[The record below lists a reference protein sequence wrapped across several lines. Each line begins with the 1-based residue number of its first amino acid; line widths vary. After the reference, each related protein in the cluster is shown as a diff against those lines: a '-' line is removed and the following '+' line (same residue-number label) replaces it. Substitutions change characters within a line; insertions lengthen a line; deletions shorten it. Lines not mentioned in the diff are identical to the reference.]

1 MIEDP
6 DPYLVI
12 KDPDPDQG
20 GPKTYGSSRSGSVTL
35 LLIERKLIFG
45 ASKIQA
51 VHLLSIK
58 MKFFTFLPFLC

>member
-20 GPKTYGSSRSGSVTL
+20 GPKTYGSYRSGSTAL
-35 LLIERKLIFG
+35 LLIERKLIFRRQQ
-45 ASKIQA
+45 KQA
-51 VHLLSIK
+51 VHRLSIK
-58 MKFFTFLPFLC
+58 M